1 MQIRALGNTRLWFIQ
16 NKGGKML
23 EKLKMLL
30 CSGLVAFSVCFV
42 ANAEEGF
49 IEDEEIVEQQQPE
62 AAAEETEEQIADK
75 ISVDA
80 LDNYDMSGSLF
91 EKITL
96 LEQDKVVLQ
105 LEKERA
111 QLDLELERLNAEKMK
126 LQMEQD
132 TLSGRAERQQQELE
146 AAKAQLEAQTEKLK
160 RQKDALEA
168 SEVSEAPVV
177 KPVKQEIGQISSRY
191 KVVNIVGVGNQLQA
205 TITEISSGQNR
216 RIAVGKELDGY
227 IVKSISLNDGIV
239 FEKNGETESLNIGK

>member
-1 MQIRALGNTRLWFIQ
+1 
-16 NKGGKML
+16 ML
-23 EKLKMLL
+23 KKLKMIL
-30 CSGLVAFSVCFV
+30 CSILVVFGVCFV
-42 ANAEEGF
+42 ANAEEEI

-62 AAAEETEEQIADK
+62 TAEKTDEQIADK
-75 ISVDA
+75 VSVDA
-80 LDNYDMSGSLF
+80 LDKYDMSGSLF

-126 LQMEQD
+126 LQMELD

-146 AAKAQLEAQTEKLK
+146 AAKAQLEAQTEQLK
-160 RQKDALEA
+160 RQREALETPA
-168 SEVSEAPVV
+168 VSEAPIA
-177 KPVKQEIGQISSRY
+177 KPVKQEVGQISAKY
-191 KVVNIVGVGNQLQA
+191 KVLNVVGVGNQLQA

-239 FEKNGETESLNIGK
+239 LEKNGETENLNIGK

>member
-1 MQIRALGNTRLWFIQ
+1 MRLWFIQ

-49 IEDEEIVEQQQPE
+49 IEDEEIVEQQPE
-62 AAAEETEEQIADK
+62 AAAEETEETKEQIADK

-126 LQMEQD
+126 LQMELD

-160 RQKDALEA
+160 RQKEALEA
-168 SEVSEAPVV
+168 SEEQEVPVA
-177 KPVKQEIGQISSRY
+177 KPVKQQEVGQISARY
-191 KVVNIVGVGNQLQA
+191 KVLNVVGVGNQLQA